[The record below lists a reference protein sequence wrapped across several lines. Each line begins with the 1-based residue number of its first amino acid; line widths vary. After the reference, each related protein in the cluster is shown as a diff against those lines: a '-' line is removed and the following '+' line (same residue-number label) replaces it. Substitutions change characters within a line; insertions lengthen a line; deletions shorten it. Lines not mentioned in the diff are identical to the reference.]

1 MVSIIRQGIAALG
14 WAGQFNANG
23 RPLSAR
29 RERPQN
35 RIVLL
40 VGCRAAE
47 NLIFAGDVSSGAA
60 DDHYRATGLEIARE
74 IVADHGIDA
83 KIGQRMMRRYATE
96 AYLR

>member
-1 MVSIIRQGIAALG
+1 MSIIRRGIAAPG

-35 RIVLL
+35 RSAVL
-40 VGCRAAE
+40 VACCAAE
-47 NLIFAGDVSSGAA
+47 NLNFAGHVSTGAA
-60 DDHYRATGLEIARE
+60 DDHYHATASEIARE
-74 IVADHGIDA
+74 TVADQGIDA